1 MLFGVFSELMFSCAA
16 IALKY
21 LVLII
26 FICCN
31 AIHQVPERTH
41 DDIVVSTVCGNVCTT
56 NVCFCFVD
64 YAMWQAI
71 LKFRKF
77 AKITEFFSW
86 FYIVA
91 LKKNVLLREK
101 TKDAFLRPMFP
112 HISDSIFCGYL
123 TGISSVLSGSPI
135 SVTPA
140 IF

>member
-1 MLFGVFSELMFSCAA
+1 MILISMIIQIYRNKELSPDAE
-16 IALKY
+16 II
-21 LVLII
+21 LI
-26 FICCN
+26 
-31 AIHQVPERTH
+31 
-41 DDIVVSTVCGNVCTT
+41 
-56 NVCFCFVD
+56 
-64 YAMWQAI
+64 
-71 LKFRKF
+71 FR
-77 AKITEFFSW
+77 TEFFSW